1 MYNAP
6 LARAR
11 NEAAHIEVVGLGE
24 PQQHLRGQR
33 TLVALEMVEIA
44 GRDAEFVRHL
54 RLIEPEFAAQH
65 AQASF
70 VKRFR
75 GGEIPDDIAELS
87 LQSTDGALG
96 IADIL
101 RSAGLVA
108 SNSEA
113 FRMIQQGA
121 VKVDGEKI
129 VDRTLV
135 IKSGSRHILQVG
147 KRKFARVTVS

>member
-1 MYNAP
+1 VNLRKRVAEGANP
-6 LARAR
+6 RDIKFEL
-11 NEAAHIEVVGLGE
+11 GLE
-24 PQQHLRGQR
+24 
-33 TLVALEMVEIA
+33 LVARFH
-44 GRDAEFVRHL
+44 GDA
-54 RLIEPEFAAQH
+54 AAQQ

-75 GGEIPDDIAELS
+75 GGEMPEDIEEFCLE
-87 LQSTDGALG
+87 STDGVLG

-121 VKVDGEKI
+121 VKVDGARI
-129 VDRTLV
+129 TDRALV
-135 IKSGSRHILQVG
+135 IDSGREHIFQVG
-147 KRKFARVTVS
+147 KRKFARVTVV